1 MRFLVDTNV
10 LVYLAHTASPEHRQV
25 ERFLN
30 DRLAKGEPWCLTW
43 GIVYEFLRVSTHPR
57 VFATPMSAP
66 EALRFI
72 NGLMARGE
80 VSVLTPTERHW
91 DTLQRTVTELSR
103 PAGNLFH
110 DIETAVLLREYGV
123 PEIVTA
129 DTDFLQFSF
138 LKVTNPLQS
147 TS

>member
-10 LVYLAHTASPEHRQV
+10 LVYLAHTASAEHLRV
-25 ERFLN
+25 KHFLT
-30 DRLAKGEPWCLTW
+30 DRLARNEPWCLTW
-43 GIVYEFLRVSTHPR
+43 GIVYEFLRVATHPR
-57 VFATPMSAP
+57 VFTAPMKAT
-66 EALRFI
+66 EALQFI
-72 NGLMARGE
+72 NSLIERDE
-80 VSVLTPTERHW
+80 VSVLLPTERHW
-91 DTLQRTVTELSR
+91 ETLRATAGELAR

-110 DIETAVLLREYGV
+110 DIATAVLAREHGV

-147 TS
+147 S